1 MSDFSGTGLTCI
13 RGERVV
19 FSSLDFTIAA
29 GEALYLLGHNGAG
42 KSSLLRT
49 MAGFLRPAEGT
60 LAWDGE
66 ALSEDPAAHRRRVH
80 YVGHHDA
87 IKGVLTVEEN
97 VAFWAGLHGNGN
109 STARDALDRFGLAP
123 LAKSPARFLSAGQRR
138 RLNLARLLASEAPL
152 WLLDEPTTALDR
164 ESITTLTSVIA
175 DHRAAGGLIAI
186 ATHEDPDP
194 GANTLI
200 FGPKKVTEEAA

>member
-19 FSSLDFTIAA
+19 FSGLDFSIES

-49 MAGFLRPAEGT
+49 MAGFLRPAEGS
-60 LAWDGE
+60 LDWDGQP
-66 ALSEDPAAHRRRVH
+66 LSEYPAAHRRRIH

-97 VAFWAGLHGNGN
+97 IAFWAGLHGKGDG
-109 STARDALDRFGLAP
+109 TAKAALERFGLAP
-123 LAKSPARFLSAGQRR
+123 LSKSPARFLSAGQRR
-138 RLNLARLLASEAPL
+138 RLNLARLLASDAPL

-164 ESITTLTSVIA
+164 ESIAILNDVIA
-175 DHRAAGGLIAI
+175 EHRAGGGLIAI
-186 ATHEDPDP
+186 ATHEDPEP
-194 GANTLI
+194 GAKTLTFRRGI
-200 FGPKKVTEEAA
+200 G